1 MLSLDGWT
9 VFFTIVNV
17 LVLFIG
23 LKVFLFKPVLNIIR
37 QREEMIGQQ
46 FAEAAKKEQD
56 AQQMKEEY
64 QEKLKEAGR
73 KAEEIV
79 AGAKERAAEE
89 ERLAAARSQEEAA
102 RMIARAKE
110 GIRVEQEQAKKEV
123 QADVALLAIEAARK
137 IIKTGEVHEAAGN

>member
-64 QEKLKEAGR
+64 QEKLKEPPR
-73 KAEEIV
+73 KSEDIV
-79 AGAKERAAEE
+79 AGAKESAADE
-89 ERLAAARSQEEAA
+89 ERLAAATSQEEAA

-110 GIRVEQEQAKKEV
+110 EIRVEQEQAKKEV

>member
-110 GIRVEQEQAKKEV
+110 EIRVEQEQAKKEV
-123 QADVALLAIEAARK
+123 QADVAFLAIEAARK

>member
-37 QREEMIGQQ
+37 QREEVIGQQ

-110 GIRVEQEQAKKEV
+110 EIRVEQEQAKKEV

>member
-9 VFFTIVNV
+9 IFFTIVNV

-23 LKVFLFKPVLNIIR
+23 LKVFLFKPVLNMIR
-37 QREEMIGQQ
+37 QREEMIRKQ
-46 FAEAAKKEQD
+46 FAEAAQKEQ
-56 AQQMKEEY
+56 AAKQMQTEY

-73 KAEEIV
+73 KAEDIV

-89 ERLAAARSQEEAA
+89 ERLATARSQEEAA

-110 GIRVEQEQAKKEV
+110 EIRMEQEQAKKEV
-123 QADVALLAIEAARK
+123 QADVALLAMEAARK
-137 IIKTGEVHEAAGN
+137 IIETGEVHEAAGN

>member
-79 AGAKERAAEE
+79 AGAKERVAEE

-110 GIRVEQEQAKKEV
+110 EIRVEQEQAKKEV

>member
-110 GIRVEQEQAKKEV
+110 EIRVEQEQAKKEV